1 MTRLYPGRL
10 HGGSS
15 ATRGGTPALPT
26 GPRQAGHRLMGTLAI
41 AAAVALLAGCT
52 GTSTPAKAPT
62 STPAATPS
70 GTPTATRT
78 GPVPPTPLSYAPGD
92 PDRIGHWLVI
102 QPLPSITPKQK
113 VVAQRLLALRQAVA
127 QAINQRTIDF
137 KVLDG
142 VATGNARMGTLQVI
156 GERIKF
162 GQFTVGQT
170 TIRVRSVQV
179 DRTTATVETCQD
191 DQSYEVDLHGKVAVA
206 APGVA
211 LIRSKM
217 LLVNGTW
224 LVADQLDYLP
234 NGCSMQATS

>member
-78 GPVPPTPLSYAPGD
+78 GPVPPTRLGYTPAD
-92 PDRIGHWLVI
+92 PDRIGAW
-102 QPLPSITPKQK
+102 
-113 VVAQRLLALRQAVA
+113 AVMGRYSARSPEEQLSVQVWTAFA
-127 QAINQRTIDF
+127 QAMMEAINRRTIDF
-137 KVLDG
+137 KVLDSI
-142 VATGNARMGTLQVI
+142 ATGNARNDVLTLI
-156 GERIKF
+156 GERAQK
-162 GQFTVGQT
+162 GMFTVGPLYVVIQDVQLT
-170 TIRVRSVQV
+170 GTSATI
-179 DRTTATVETCQD
+179 TYCQNV
-191 DQSYEVDLHGKVAVA
+191 QSYEVDDHGKAVTPPA
-206 APGVA
+206 GVA
-211 LIRSKM
+211 SGRDTLVK
-217 LLVNGTW
+217 VNGRW
-224 LVADQLDYLP
+224 LVSSEQSTP
-234 NGCSMQATS
+234 GGCPTPTVTP